1 MQAPY
6 TAPYLPACAYPMGER
21 DEVSD
26 YIAMNQTMGD
36 ERDPLDT
43 VDVRVSVN
51 WDH

>member
-1 MQAPY
+1 MQTPY
-6 TAPYLPACAYPMGER
+6 TAPYLPACAYPIAAP

-26 YIAMNQTMGD
+26 YIAMHQTMGD

>member
-1 MQAPY
+1 MQTPY
-6 TAPYLPACAYPMGER
+6 TAPYLPAPAFTMCER
-21 DEVSD
+21 NEDSD
-26 YIAMNQTMGD
+26 YIAMHQTMGD